1 MFLDD
6 IDQNKIPKAYQFIK
20 KGQYIGRLMGEL
32 VTGDKIWNINEDPQG
47 FGIFKNF
54 PVFLDMN
61 KYTNIISFA

>member
-32 VTGDKIWNINEDPQG
+32 VTGNKIWNIEEDPQG
-47 FGIFKNF
+47 FGIF
-54 PVFLDMN
+54 
-61 KYTNIISFA
+61 